1 MRVVRIRHRRTGH
14 GKYGLRAFL
23 SLINYLAELSY
34 QDVIG
39 LVSPTNLFRCDASP
53 HVRLPDAAR
62 R

>member
-1 MRVVRIRHRRTGH
+1 MFVAGISDRVTGH
-14 GKYGLRAFL
+14 GKCSLRSFPP
-23 SLINYLAELSY
+23 LINCLAELSY